1 MCRFIV
7 YFLQLVGLSLSGVA
21 IYVFINLEHFSNVAG
36 SSFKVEAIVLLVA
49 GLITILT
56 ALLGIIAAVGGLW
69 PLLIIVR
76 L

>member
-1 MCRFIV
+1 MSV
-7 YFLQLVGLSLSGVA
+7 YCLFLQLVGLSLSGVA